1 MEWIK
6 SSFCKAD
13 SPMCVEVKR
22 FTHGGVLDGAML
34 RDTNGSV
41 VIYDEDEWQTF
52 IAGVKAGE
60 FDA

>member
-13 SPMCVEVKR
+13 SPMCVEVA
-22 FTHGGVLDGAML
+22 HGMNGETFWIKDREGDLVSFSREEWGV
-34 RDTNGSV
+34 
-41 VIYDEDEWQTF
+41 F